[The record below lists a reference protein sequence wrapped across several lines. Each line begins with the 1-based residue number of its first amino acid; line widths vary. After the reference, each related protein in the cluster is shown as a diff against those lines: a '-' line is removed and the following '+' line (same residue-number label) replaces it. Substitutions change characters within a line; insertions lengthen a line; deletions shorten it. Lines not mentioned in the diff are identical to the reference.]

1 LTRYRDFEVFGGVK
15 EFVNYRG
22 AEAIVHG
29 PAETGK
35 TIGALYKLHI
45 CATDYD
51 NASIVIARKTLAS
64 TYSTVLQTFQNK
76 VLYNGCG
83 AVPYG
88 GQKPEWFDYPATGAR
103 IWITGLDKS
112 GKVLSAEHDIIYVN
126 QAEELT
132 LDDWET
138 LTTRTTG
145 RAGNMP
151 YSQTIGDANPAWPT
165 HWMYGRESLRMFY
178 SQHSENPALFD
189 QLTGEMTAQGKHTMS
204 VLDALTGLRRI
215 RLRDGKAA
223 LAEGVIYEEWH
234 PAIHLIDRFDIPD
247 DWQRFRVIDF
257 GYTNPFVCQW
267 WAVDHDGRMF
277 MYREIYH
284 TKRTVKMHSRTI
296 RGHSEGEIISATVCD
311 HDAEDRATLHENGI
325 PTIGAQKAVTL
336 GIDKVKER
344 LKVAGDKRPRLYIL
358 RDSLIELDQDL
369 KREHKPT
376 CTAEEFPAYVWSN
389 SKTKEQPKKEDD
401 HGMDDIRYAVMYL
414 DGEQK
419 HPPAGTR
426 VQGVRLHK
434 QIERPSRWRK
444 GKR

>member
-1 LTRYRDFEVFGGVK
+1 MTRYRDFEIFGGVK
-15 EFVNYRG
+15 DFVNYRG
-22 AEAIVHG
+22 PEAIVHG

-45 CATDYD
+45 CATEYP

-165 HWMYGRESLRMFY
+165 HWMYNRESLKVLY
-178 SQHSENPALFD
+178 SQHSENPALFN
-189 QLTGEMTAQGKHTMS
+189 QETGKITTQGQRTMS

-215 RLRDGKAA
+215 RLLDGKPAQ
-223 LAEGVIYEEWH
+223 AEGVIYEEWH

-267 WAVDHDGRMF
+267 WAIDNDGRMYR
-277 MYREIYH
+277 YREIYH
-284 TKRTVKMHSRTI
+284 TGRTVKTHSEQI
-296 RGHSEGEIISATVCD
+296 NEHSEGERIIATVCD
-311 HDAEDRATLHENGI
+311 HDAEDRATLAENSI
-325 PTIGAQKAVTL
+325 PNVAARKAVSV
-336 GIDKVKER
+336 GIDAVKER
-344 LKVAGDKRPRLYIL
+344 LKVAGDKKPRVYFLH
-358 RDSLIELDQDL
+358 DSLVEVDQGL
-369 KREHKPT
+369 REAHKPT
-376 CTAEEFPAYVWSN
+376 CTEDEFPSYVWSN
-389 SKTKEQPKKEDD
+389 SKTKEQPAKQDD
-401 HGMDDIRYAVMYL
+401 HGMDATRYAVMYQ
-414 DGEQK
+414 DGAQ
-419 HPPAGTR
+419 HWY
-426 VQGVRLHK
+426 VDFDD
-434 QIERPSRWRK
+434 
-444 GKR
+444 